1 METLSSLSEAYTRM
15 IHQIKTLKCPYQN
28 APFGIKNFNSV
39 PVYLQNQIIHCLY
52 WKFLATGVK
61 IASNFPATHL
71 KNKIKKKLPFKLLK
85 LHLKK
90 CQIRDKKSGKK
101 YSLVFTNFCIVAK
114 PFPNPFRYNRL
125 CQKTLVSLLALSISC
140 NLLGCHVAGAE
151 FWPDLNVSSV
161 TL

>member
-1 METLSSLSEAYTRM
+1 METLSALSEACTRM

-71 KNKIKKKLPFKLLK
+71 KNKIKKKITLQATKAAP
-85 LHLKK
+85 KK
-90 CQIRDKKSGKK
+90 MPDK
-101 YSLVFTNFCIVAK
+101 
-114 PFPNPFRYNRL
+114 R
-125 CQKTLVSLLALSISC
+125 
-140 NLLGCHVAGAE
+140 
-151 FWPDLNVSSV
+151 
-161 TL
+161 